1 VNEKCWSH
9 QVTHFGSPEGGELS
23 VGAKPKSGI
32 GVISAGPNHAEGQW
46 SLSMLETVGRFV
58 IGGVV
63 VSAFAIVGG
72 LFRPTSFGGLFGAAP
87 SVALATLGLAILKEG
102 KDYASVECRSMMAGA
117 VALGVYSLVVTQLL
131 MRLRLST
138 SNATLSAM
146 LIWFVTA
153 FGLWLIFL
161 R

>member
-1 VNEKCWSH
+1 
-9 QVTHFGSPEGGELS
+9 
-23 VGAKPKSGI
+23 
-32 GVISAGPNHAEGQW
+32 
-46 SLSMLETVGRFV
+46 MLETVGRFV

-138 SNATLSAM
+138 LNATLSAM

-153 FGLWLIFL
+153 FGLWLVFL